1 MYTSTTS
8 KGENIPDQQNIAEQ
22 LMSCAEVIASTDEK
36 MLDIRKQ
43 IEGMSDTP
51 AEEDILFEKLSRLD
65 VNIN

>member
-51 AEEDILFEKLSRLD
+51 TEEDILFEKLSRLD